1 LFGGVQMGLMQ
12 SGGLSF
18 GHLTASSINQ
28 VMKSDLPNNVKSR
41 YYAST
46 FINAIVANSIG
57 DVIQDEVFLALTKNV
72 NQMSVKAQRA
82 TSQFAFATGLALNI
96 GIGVIASAVTHGII
110 ASVENI
116 KEQIDLS
123 RARSTVS
130 ELIKA
135 DVEAANA
142 RIRNMRMNTGKN
154 TYEDSEID
162 EFEEISSDSTN
173 SVIVATGADGVG
185 SVSSIATPEVG
196 IKSAYTD
203 LIRYGTLEEHQLT
216 SQYESEVIAIQL
228 GSDPTSEILLNFI
241 STGDGLSFSEIEV
254 VS

>member
-1 LFGGVQMGLMQ
+1 
-12 SGGLSF
+12 
-18 GHLTASSINQ
+18 
-28 VMKSDLPNNVKSR
+28 MKSDLPNNVKSR

-82 TSQFAFATGLALNI
+82 TNQFAFAAGLALNI